1 MNDETT
7 RRIKILV
14 TKNPGDRRTVTV
26 TSTYLSI
33 AFSHAVIV
41 PSPGFVTRIRHQDSS
56 PGFTR
61 IRPVKDGAPGNA
73 SADDRGRQAPETGP
87 GAPSLEAQRTN
98 RTMVSEPQTALD

>member
-41 PSPGFVTRIRHQDSS
+41 PSPGFVTRIRHQDS
-56 PGFTR
+56 PGFVR
-61 IRPVKDGAPGNA
+61 SRMGHPAMPAQMIEGARPRKRDLAHP
-73 SADDRGRQAPETGP
+73 
-87 GAPSLEAQRTN
+87 L
-98 RTMVSEPQTALD
+98 